1 MIKIIC
7 VELTGQCIISLQFHV
22 GDNLLWKLYEKNNL
36 SCLLPVISFPNLNA
50 VGPMFQ
56 GQRTVLNLFSIFF
69 FSALKCG
76 FLMETYGFY
85 KMVQRIICIKTY
97 TTKIERKFLISYY
110 MFVSSYLS
118 YTSFS
123 SPCWLSEWW
132 TSIKII

>member
-1 MIKIIC
+1 MPPSSNFISKFEC
-7 VELTGQCIISLQFHV
+7 GRPYVSRTEVNFELVF
-22 GDNLLWKLYEKNNL
+22 Y
-36 SCLLPVISFPNLNA
+36 
-50 VGPMFQ
+50 
-56 GQRTVLNLFSIFF
+56 IFF

-76 FLMETYGFY
+76 FLTETYGFY

-123 SPCWLSEWW
+123 SPC
-132 TSIKII
+132 